1 MKLVWKGTVRPLRSR
16 SMFKTG
22 LVFRLNCVEALA
34 AVFYIVGYP
43 DIAKKYLDKFS
54 WGHSFLSLNLDLLD
68 RYAACKNAKEVLA
81 VQNEVSVFRI
91 FFCSS
96 MLTL

>member
-1 MKLVWKGTVRPLRSR
+1 
-16 SMFKTG
+16 MFKTG

-43 DIAKKYLDKFS
+43 EIAKKYLDKFS
-54 WGHSFLSLNLDLLD
+54 WGHSFLSLNLELLD

-81 VQNEVSVFRI
+81 VQNEVSVKAFLVCI
-91 FFCSS
+91 IVSS
-96 MLTL
+96 IHVYHYCMHA